1 MQIKRQSSFF
11 IWHLIFCTV
20 GGLSAWAQSGAT
32 AQGDWLGALDVGA
45 VKLKLILHVTSA
57 ADGAANGV
65 SNGSWRATLDSPDQ
79 GANGLKVDSL
89 TVEGA
94 TVKFTMT
101 ALGAAFEGT
110 LKGDELAGTFKQ
122 SGTNLPLTFK
132 RATAADL
139 APPKRPQ
146 TPQPPF
152 PYVAEDVTYDNPAAN
167 IKLAG
172 TLTLPRATAPV
183 PAVIL
188 VSGSGPQ
195 NRNEELLGH
204 QPFWVLADHLTR
216 AGIAVLRVDDRGVG
230 KSTGKF
236 GMATSEDFA
245 SDVLAGIAYL
255 KTRKE
260 LDAKKLGVIGHS
272 EGGLIA
278 PMCAAKSS
286 DVAFIVMMAGPG
298 VTGEAIL
305 YEQGALI
312 ARAAGAQEDAITQ
325 NRKLQE
331 KIFAILK
338 TEKDPAAAEKKL
350 AELTAAEVAAAPE
363 AQKKALEATLNAQLK
378 AFNAPWFHLFLTFDP
393 RPVLRQVKVPVLAL
407 NGELDLQVS
416 PQQNLPEIAKALTAG
431 GNKNFKIVELPKLN
445 HLFQT
450 AQTGAISEYGKIE
463 ETFAPAA
470 LTLITEWI
478 ANQSGLANKP
488 R

>member
-1 MQIKRQSSFF
+1 MRIKWQSAIF
-11 IWHLIFCTV
+11 IWHLIFFTALE
-20 GGLSAWAQSGAT
+20 LSAWAQSGAT
-32 AQGDWLGALDVGA
+32 VQGNWLGELDAGA
-45 VKLKLILHVTSA
+45 VKLKLVLHVTSA
-57 ADGAANGV
+57 ADGQ
-65 SNGSWRATLDSPDQ
+65 WRATLDSPDQ

-94 TVKFTMT
+94 AVKFTMAT
-101 ALGAAFEGT
+101 LGAMFEGA

-122 SGTNLPLTFK
+122 GGANLPLVFK

-146 TPQPPF
+146 TPQSPF
-152 PYVAEDVTYDNPAAN
+152 PYVAEDVTYDNPAAQ

-172 TLTLPRATAPV
+172 TLTLPPATTPV

-195 NRNEELLGH
+195 NRNEELMGH

-230 KSTGKF
+230 KSTGSF
-236 GMATSEDFA
+236 ATATSEDFA

-278 PMCAAKSS
+278 PLCAAKSP

-298 VTGEAIL
+298 VTGEEIL
-305 YEQGALI
+305 YEQAALL
-312 ARAAGAQEDAITQ
+312 ARASGANENAITQ
-325 NRKLQE
+325 NRKIQE

-338 TEKDPAAAEKKL
+338 TEKDPAAADKKL
-350 AELTAAEVAAAPE
+350 AEMITAEAAAAPA
-363 AQKKALEATLNAQLK
+363 AQKKALEATLNAQIK
-378 AFNAPWFHLFLTFDP
+378 AVNSPWFRLFLTFDP
-393 RPVLRQVKVPVLAL
+393 RPVLQQVKVPVLAL
-407 NGELDLQVS
+407 NGELDLQVP

-431 GNKNFKIVELPKLN
+431 GNKNFKTVTLPKLN

-450 AQTGAISEYGKIE
+450 AQTGAVSEYSKIE
-463 ETFAPAA
+463 ETIAPAA
-470 LTLITEWI
+470 LTLMTEWI
-478 ANQSGLANKP
+478 ANQTGLANKP